1 MFKNVIR
8 FLAVVAIQTILE
20 TVASVIIVYG
30 FGKVVAYFMR
40 EDEIVK
46 TDESTDSAEA

>member
-8 FLAVVAIQTILE
+8 FLAVVVIQTILE
-20 TVASVIIVYG
+20 TVVSIIIVAG
-30 FGKVVAYFMR
+30 FGKVVGYFMR
-40 EDEIVK
+40 EDEIVE